1 MFEDNM
7 INQNYDATAFVYF
20 MITVLVIILAIMI
33 AVLNSRLEKLK
44 QHLGRET
51 YGWILGISLK
61 IPEKEY
67 ADISEYFFR
76 TKLRILYQIYKV
88 KNLRT
93 SFLQGYPK
101 EF

>member
-44 QHLGRET
+44 QHLGDET
-51 YGWILGISLK
+51 FNWILGISAK
-61 IPEKEY
+61 QTKKEY
-67 ADISEYFFR
+67 TDISEFLFR
-76 TKLRILYQIYKV
+76 YKLRILYQIYKV

-93 SFLQGYPK
+93 SFLQEYPK
-101 EF
+101 ES